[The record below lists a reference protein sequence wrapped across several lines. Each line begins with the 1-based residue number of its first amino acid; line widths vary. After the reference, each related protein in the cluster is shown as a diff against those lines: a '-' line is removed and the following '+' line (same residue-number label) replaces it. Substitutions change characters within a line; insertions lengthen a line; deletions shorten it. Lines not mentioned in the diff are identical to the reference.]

1 MKRNSV
7 SSFLVAL
14 LLSGIIVLS
23 GCTSE
28 REPEPEIGN
37 FSVSQERSNNFVYTY
52 DCKRDKSS
60 LKCEGEIQTS
70 SQYIGSYVVMW
81 AEKESYRCTLC
92 SDSHDF
98 VVSEST
104 GKSIYSLS
112 CDIPESEMKTGLK
125 INLAIG
131 GGIRVFPAS
140 CNSG

>member
-37 FSVSQERSNNFVYTY
+37 FSVSQEESGDFVYTY
-52 DCKRDKSS
+52 NCKRDKSG

-112 CDIPESEMKTGLK
+112 CDIPESEMRTGLK

>member
-104 GKSIYSLS
+104 GKSI
-112 CDIPESEMKTGLK
+112 E
-125 INLAIG
+125 
-131 GGIRVFPAS
+131 
-140 CNSG
+140 